1 MQPKIVETKH
11 LSNILCKINFKG
23 NTMEEKEMIDEII
36 ETISASVVERV
47 FADERFVA
55 LTTPKA
61 EEVVEEE
68 VKEEVVEETTPT
80 EEEKVEVV
88 DKRST
93 IEKIRDRLKG
103 IK

>member
-1 MQPKIVETKH
+1 
-11 LSNILCKINFKG
+11 
-23 NTMEEKEMIDEII
+23 MEEKEMIDEII

-68 VKEEVVEETTPT
+68 VKEEVVEETTP

>member
-1 MQPKIVETKH
+1 
-11 LSNILCKINFKG
+11 
-23 NTMEEKEMIDEII
+23 MEDKEVIDEII

-47 FADERFVA
+47 FADERFIA
-55 LTTPKA
+55 LTTPK

>member
-1 MQPKIVETKH
+1 
-11 LSNILCKINFKG
+11 
-23 NTMEEKEMIDEII
+23 MEDKEVIDEII

-47 FADERFVA
+47 FADERFIA
-55 LTTPKA
+55 LTTPK

-68 VKEEVVEETTPT
+68 VKEEVVEEEVLP
-80 EEEKVEVV
+80 EEEKVEEVV
-88 DKRST
+88 DKRTT